1 MFFLMI
7 TEFGNIRKQNKDSK
21 LDKLVSVIIP
31 SYNHEKYIQ
40 EAIKSVINQTYKNIE
55 LLVMDDG
62 SKDSTWQK
70 ICEMKPESKERF
82 TQIHFETKENEGVS
96 KTLQK
101 LLNIATGDYIYYF
114 SSDDIMKPEAIEIL
128 IKFLES
134 HPKHVLA
141 VGNDD
146 LTDTEGKPCYWDKK
160 RNIVYD
166 KQKAV
171 YYTFADFL
179 QKDCHFKFTSKKFG
193 TYGSFYY
200 QNYMPNGY
208 LVRKSALKK
217 IKPYTPEAP
226 LEDYFLMLQLSK
238 YGKMKYIDKILFS
251 YRIHDSN
258 TFSQTEKMKEM
269 ERQTREYEEKILEEI
284 DESEVLPEVLKVKKH
299 GYYYKKQGIPFVFEI
314 QKQIKHGERY
324 RIIKLFGIKIK
335 EYKK

>member
-1 MFFLMI
+1 METFL
-7 TEFGNIRKQNKDSK
+7 TKKDIK

-31 SYNHEKYIQ
+31 AYNHEQYIQ
-40 EAIKSVINQTYKNIE
+40 ESIKSVINQTYQNIE
-55 LLVMDDG
+55 LVVIDDG

-82 TQIHFETKENEGVS
+82 TQIHFETKKNEGVS

-101 LLNIATGDYIYYF
+101 LLSLATGDYIYYF
-114 SSDDIMKPEAIEIL
+114 SSDDIMKPEAIETL
-128 IKFLES
+128 INFLES
-134 HPKHVLA
+134 NPKYVLA

-146 LTDTEGKPCYWDKK
+146 LTDTEGKTCYWDKK

-166 KQKAV
+166 KQKAL

-193 TYGSFYY
+193 TYGSFYC
-200 QNYMPNGY
+200 QNYIPNGF
-208 LVRKSALKK
+208 LVRTSALKK
-217 IKPYTPEAP
+217 IKPYTSEAP
-226 LEDYFLMLQLSK
+226 LEDHFLMLQLSK

-284 DESEVLPEVLKVKKH
+284 DESEVLPEVIEVKKY
-299 GYYYKKQGIPFVFEI
+299 GYCYKRQGIPFVFEI
-314 QKQIKHGERY
+314 QRQIKHGEKY
-324 RIIKLFGIKIK
+324 KIIKLFGIKIK